1 MGKLGAYSFDAPLG
15 ESPIGL
21 AFAATHASAPRE
33 QGRFE
38 LVRIRATLALQPE
51 VEEALH
57 DCARRVPALEHPN
70 LVRVFEVTESDEGPY
85 VVSERRSGRTL
96 DDVLTEARRQGR
108 TINRPVALAIAR
120 EVLRGLAHL
129 HRAPGGP
136 VVHGG
141 VHPRMVVVDSRGA
154 VRLGGLVAAR
164 VIAAAAQ
171 EEPELL
177 RGSLGYIA
185 PEIALGDAVDTRTD
199 VFAAGTLC
207 YQLVTGVLP
216 PAGVLTPPELDDV
229 VAKALRTDGA
239 QRYADAGL
247 MLDALEAVLARAGA
261 SHVAATDIALFV
273 AELFG
278 QELAAEPAL
287 AAPRMPL
294 AAPPSEGAG
303 SRQRTMSDLLEDET
317 TRVSDP
323 AQKDALADET
333 DDLLALLGDAP
344 APASPSDHH
353 DAPTGVETNVGGEST
368 TNIGFNEPGMT
379 FIPAPAVEV
388 TPDVLP
394 QGKLR
399 QPSDP
404 SLLPALRPQ
413 DDPARD
419 LVIATREP
427 RREDT
432 ADRTMEQSLHEAAE
446 QASAARAAVALEP
459 PARAAPTPAR
469 GGMSAVPAAAVRS
482 APPAAR
488 SAPAAAPLAPPLTPA
503 HGATEIEPRPARVDF
518 QAGSERPTRGTP
530 AKPVPALE
538 MVPGEATEELGP
550 DAGADS
556 GVEIVSADV
565 SEVRQV
571 ATPAPAAPASAPAP
585 ATAPAPA
592 PVSASAS
599 ASAARTPAQT
609 GPSAAR
615 QGQTGPAAALR
626 TSPSGSVPSASG
638 SVPSLTPAPRPLQ
651 VAMAAARA
659 AASAPV
665 APAPT
670 VDIPAD
676 PFEPRRGAP
685 IFLYLTLLAL
695 VGALGAVLWFKT
707 DVFHPG
713 RKKARIEARKKAA
726 EERRKAAEARSKRFG
741 TLTIRSMP
749 PDSPVYLLLGRA
761 PVEYPHLDGRFSYTV
776 VAEREGY
783 QRGTRIVTPADFVRA
798 PSATDAGPAPGG
810 AASGDTHLAKV
821 TVSLTATP
829 AAGRPGDKKG
839 AATPDAGVAETGTAT
854 GAPIPGTLRVD
865 TDPASSEVWL
875 LVGIKD
881 GATLPNLPIDTEYQ
895 LRVEA
900 DGYLPEYVVVK
911 PETWGGTGPFSYSTE
926 VSLKPAPSA
935 SPRGK

>member
-51 VEEALH
+51 VEAALQ

-70 LVRVFEVTESDEGPY
+70 LVRVFEVTESEEGPY

-96 DDVLTEARRQGR
+96 DDVLSEARRQGR

-141 VHPRMVVVDSRGA
+141 VHPRMVVVDARGA

-185 PEIALGDAVDTRTD
+185 PEIALGDAVDSRTD
-199 VFAAGTLC
+199 VFSAGTLC

-229 VAKALRTDGA
+229 VAKALRTDGT

-294 AAPPSEGAG
+294 AAPPTEGAS

-323 AQKDALADET
+323 TQKDALADET

-344 APASPSDHH
+344 APASASDHH
-353 DAPTGVETNVGGEST
+353 DAATGVETNVGGEST

-379 FIPAPAVEV
+379 YIPAPAVEV

-404 SLLPALRPQ
+404 SLPPLRPQ
-413 DDPARD
+413 DDPAHD

-446 QASAARAAVALEP
+446 MAPAPRAAVDIES
-459 PARAAPTPAR
+459 PARLAPTPAR

-488 SAPAAAPLAPPLTPA
+488 PAAPVAPPLTPA
-503 HGATEIEPRPARVDF
+503 HGAHEIEPRPARVDF

-530 AKPVPALE
+530 AKPVPAMALA
-538 MVPGEATEELGP
+538 MAPGEATEELGP
-550 DAGADS
+550 DGGADS

-565 SEVRQV
+565 SEARPVSTPTPAAPV
-571 ATPAPAAPASAPAP
+571 AAAAPAAAARAPAP
-585 ATAPAPA
+585 TGPA
-592 PVSASAS
+592 
-599 ASAARTPAQT
+599 AARPA
-609 GPSAAR
+609 
-615 QGQTGPAAALR
+615 QTGPAAAVR

-638 SVPSLTPAPRPLQ
+638 SVSALTAAPRPLQ

-665 APAPT
+665 APSPT

-676 PFEPRRGAP
+676 PYEPRRGAP

-713 RKKARIEARKKAA
+713 RKKARIEARKKAT
-726 EERRKAAEARSKRFG
+726 EERRKAAEAKSKRFG

-821 TVSLTATP
+821 TVTLTATP
-829 AAGRPGDKKG
+829 APGKPGDKRG
-839 AATPDAGVAETGTAT
+839 AGTPDAGVAETGTGT

-911 PETWGGTGPFSYSTE
+911 PETWLGTGPFSYSTD

>member
-51 VEEALH
+51 VEAALH

-96 DDVLTEARRQGR
+96 DDVLSEARRQGR

-129 HRAPGGP
+129 HRAPGGA

-199 VFAAGTLC
+199 VFSAGTLC

-229 VAKALRTDGA
+229 VAKALRTDGT

-294 AAPPSEGAG
+294 AAPPTEGAG

-323 AQKDALADET
+323 TQKDALADET

-344 APASPSDHH
+344 APASASDHH
-353 DAPTGVETNVGGEST
+353 DAATGVETNVGGEST

-404 SLLPALRPQ
+404 SLLPPLRPQ

-432 ADRTMEQSLHEAAE
+432 ADRTIEQSLHEAAE
-446 QASAARAAVALEP
+446 LAPAPRAAVALEP
-459 PARAAPTPAR
+459 PARMAPTPAR

-482 APPAAR
+482 APPAGR
-488 SAPAAAPLAPPLTPA
+488 PAPAAALVAPPLTPA
-503 HGATEIEPRPARVDF
+503 HGSAEIEPRPARVDF

-530 AKPVPALE
+530 AKPVPALA
-538 MVPGEATEELGP
+538 MAPGEATEELGP
-550 DAGADS
+550 DGGADS

-565 SEVRQV
+565 SEVRPV
-571 ATPAPAAPASAPAP
+571 STPSPAPPVV
-585 ATAPAPA
+585 APAPA
-592 PVSASAS
+592 PAP
-599 ASAARTPAQT
+599 AARAAAEPGPA
-609 GPSAAR
+609 AAR
-615 QGQTGPAAALR
+615 PAQTGPAAALR
-626 TSPSGSVPSASG
+626 SSPSGSVPSASG
-638 SVPSLTPAPRPLQ
+638 SVPALTPAPRPLQ

-665 APAPT
+665 APSPT
-670 VDIPAD
+670 VDIPAE
-676 PFEPRRGAP
+676 PFEPKRGAP

-726 EERRKAAEARSKRFG
+726 EERRKAAEAKSKRFG
-741 TLTIRSMP
+741 TLTIRSIP
-749 PDSPVYLLLGRA
+749 SDSPVYLLLGRA

-798 PSATDAGPAPGG
+798 PAASDAGPAPGG

-821 TVSLTATP
+821 TVTLTAAP
-829 AAGRPGDKKG
+829 APGKPGDKKG
-839 AATPDAGVAETGTAT
+839 APTPDAGVAETGTAT
-854 GAPIPGTLRVD
+854 GAPISGTLRVD

-881 GATLPNLPIDTEYQ
+881 GATLPNLPIDAEYQ

-911 PETWGGTGPFSYSTE
+911 PETWQGTGPFSYSTE
-926 VSLKPAPSA
+926 VMLKPAPSA